1 MTEYW
6 VSQSKYWCELC
17 KCWINDTPTAR
28 ANHEKGTGHK
38 LAVQR
43 KLREL
48 RKNADIE
55 KKAKERTETELAKIE
70 KAAEKAYQKD
80 LDKLVCS
87 YSESTCCTASNTFFV
102 LIASHSSLDDRSCAL
117 QDTDAAPL
125 PPPAQPPPQ
134 LGKWEKN
141 SQSAYLY
148 NAELRWYYDEK
159 SGFYYGGDPPTWTTA
174 PSIPEAA
181 KYKGA
186 KKSAVSTPLVLCRG
200 IVRIQVSS
208 AMNVPSYASQNYAG
222 VTVIKGK
229 LPEHIANLG
238 GHRAPVEGKLTRGVF
253 GGMQSSSIPSKRL
266 REDAARAAKNPA
278 EAEEIRKREEARER
292 VRKRTASS
300 FGLQ

>member
-55 KKAKERTETELAKIE
+55 KKEKERTETELAKIE

-80 LDKLVCS
+80 LDKLD
-87 YSESTCCTASNTFFV
+87 A
-102 LIASHSSLDDRSCAL
+102 
-117 QDTDAAPL
+117 DAAPL

-159 SGFYYGGDPPTWTTA
+159 SGFYYGGEPPTWTTT

-181 KYKGA
+181 KYMGA
-186 KKSAVSTPLVLCRG
+186 KKS
-200 IVRIQVSS
+200 
-208 AMNVPSYASQNYAG
+208 

-253 GGMQSSSIPSKRL
+253 GGMQSSSTPSKRP